1 MLFVV
6 LPSGK
11 FGLAVRRMPE
21 PKEVLG
27 SNLFDSKNNYCLH
40 FNFYSKML
48 RNVLSNEKILKLIEV
63 FFIFVIY
70 NIKFILTICF
80 N

>member
-11 FGLAVRRMPE
+11 FGLAVRRMPQ

-27 SNLFDSKNNYCLH
+27 SNLFDSKNNYYLH
-40 FNFYSKML
+40 FNFYSKM
-48 RNVLSNEKILKLIEV
+48 
-63 FFIFVIY
+63 
-70 NIKFILTICF
+70 
-80 N
+80 